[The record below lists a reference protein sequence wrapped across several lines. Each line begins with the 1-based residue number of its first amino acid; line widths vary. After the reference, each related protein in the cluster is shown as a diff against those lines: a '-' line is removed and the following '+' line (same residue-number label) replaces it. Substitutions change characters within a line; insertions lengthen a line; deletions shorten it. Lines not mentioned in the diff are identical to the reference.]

1 MDPAQ
6 ALMELEQIRVLKARY
21 FRFVDTKAWAAFAEL
36 FEDDATAEFPSDQPG
51 LTLRGREEIAGQIAA
66 LLDDVTSLHQ
76 GYMPELELT
85 SPTAAKGVWAMED
98 RLEWPADAPGG
109 ARRLHGWGHYHETY
123 RKSAAG
129 WRIASLVLTRLKVV
143 TGPP

>member
-6 ALMELEQIRVLKARY
+6 ALMELEAIRVLKARY
-21 FRFVDTKAWAAFAEL
+21 FRFVDTKQWTDFAAL

-51 LTLRGREEIAGQIAA
+51 LVLRGRDELARQIAA
-66 LLDDVTSLHQ
+66 MLEGVVSLHQ
-76 GYMPELELT
+76 GYMPELQLA
-85 SPTAAKGVWAMED
+85 SPTSATGVWAMED
-98 RLEWPADAPGG
+98 RLEWPPESPEGP
-109 ARRLHGWGHYHETY
+109 RRLHGWGHYHETY

-143 TGPP
+143 TA